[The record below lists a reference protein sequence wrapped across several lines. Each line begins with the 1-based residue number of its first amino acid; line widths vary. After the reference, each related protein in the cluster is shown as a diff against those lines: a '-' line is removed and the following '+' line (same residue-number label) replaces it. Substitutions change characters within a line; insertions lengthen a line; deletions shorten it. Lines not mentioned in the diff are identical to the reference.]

1 MNAMRPDILTASGFY
16 FDYTKPNKSHFT
28 IVDIARH
35 LSNICRF
42 TGAVREFYSVAQHC
56 VLVSLI
62 VPKHKALKGLLHDGG
77 EFALGDV
84 NRPLKALLPDYRAI
98 EGPVD
103 AAVFDR
109 FGLPFEKDPDIKH
122 ADMVL
127 LATEKRDLMPHRQVL
142 EWDEDGE
149 TPLVFGE
156 AIREDWECIDGFTPL
171 AEPIVPLPP
180 AAARVL
186 FLRRYR
192 EILADMAS
200 TPQERRL
207 ESV

>member
-1 MNAMRPDILTASGFY
+1 MKSATITSALRPDILTSSGFY
-16 FDYTKPNKSHFT
+16 FDYTKPRSSHFT

-62 VPKHKALKGLLHDGG
+62 VPRHKAMKGLLHDGG

-103 AAVFDR
+103 VAVFEQ
-109 FGLPFEKDPDIKH
+109 FGLTCEKDPDIKH

-127 LATEKRDLMPHRQVL
+127 LATEKRDLMPRRQVL
-142 EWDEDGE
+142 LWDADGE

-156 AIREDWECIDGFTPL
+156 ELREDWSCIDGITPL
-171 AEPIVPLPP
+171 AEAIVPLPP
-180 AAARVL
+180 REARVL
-186 FLRRYR
+186 FLNRFR
-192 EILADMAS
+192 ELGG
-200 TPQERRL
+200 
-207 ESV
+207 VV